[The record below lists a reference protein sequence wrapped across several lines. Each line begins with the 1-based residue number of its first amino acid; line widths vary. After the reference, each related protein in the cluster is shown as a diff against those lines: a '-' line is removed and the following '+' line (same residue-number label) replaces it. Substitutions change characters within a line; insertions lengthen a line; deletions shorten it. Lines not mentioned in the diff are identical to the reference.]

1 MAEEETE
8 YIYKLENA
16 LEKKKY
22 NSLLNLNNAKI
33 SQIKNDIL
41 QKMHFKP
48 SIIKKFIKSLKDY
61 RFVDDLQDI
70 HYGSY
75 IRWINMNKLD
85 DLKLT
90 NGGII
95 CDIKMT
101 DTGAMITIKNNINRF
116 FNVKIDENLI
126 FQKLNNEEKIILYAL
141 DEVN

>member
-1 MAEEETE
+1 MAQEESE

-22 NSLLNLNNAKI
+22 TTLLNLNNAKI

-116 FNVKIDENLI
+116 FNVKVDECLI

>member
-1 MAEEETE
+1 MSEEETE

-48 SIIKKFIKSLKDY
+48 CIIKKFIKTLKDY

-75 IRWINMNKLD
+75 IRWINMSKLD

-101 DTGAMITIKNNINRF
+101 NSGAMITIKNNINRF
-116 FNVKIDENLI
+116 FNIKVDESLI

>member
-1 MAEEETE
+1 MSEEDAE

-48 SIIKKFIKSLKDY
+48 CIIKKFIKTLKDY